1 MSRLPKG
8 GELPTQEWE
17 RRHQALMWLLWAA
30 AAATAAYSVLK
41 GYAAWHTALDASG
54 VVLAGLVAARPLEQ
68 RTRSLACSFGLLTA
82 AALGVH
88 VAGGATEA
96 HFSFFVVVVLLTLY
110 EDWTVFV
117 LAVAY
122 TLLHHGVLGMF
133 APGDVFSA
141 HLDKPWQWAAI
152 HAVFVAAAG
161 AAGVVAW
168 RLNEDVRRRMRDTQ
182 AELHH
187 AATTD
192 SLTGLPNRRRLMSD
206 LDSAVLDQEARLAL
220 FDLDGFKAYNDTFGH
235 LAGDALLTRLGHQLS
250 AAVAGRG
257 VAYRLGGDEF
267 CVLASGAASAATIDA
282 GAEALT
288 ERGGAFA
295 ITNSHGTVGF
305 DEVAHKPEDALRIA
319 DQRMYERKGAGR
331 RSAGDQ
337 SKTVLVRALSERRP
351 DLTAHSADVS
361 RLAELVAERLGL
373 ADEQIDPIR
382 QAAELHDIG
391 KVGIPDA
398 ILSKPGALDAGEWA
412 FMRRHTII
420 GERIVA
426 GAPALAQ
433 AARLVRASH
442 ERWDGGGY
450 PDQLSGDE
458 IPLGSRIVA
467 VCDAFDAMQ
476 SERPYK
482 AGRSTSSAL
491 AELSRCAG
499 TQFDAAVVEALCA
512 VIDGELAAAARPS
525 AVPVAG

>member
-1 MSRLPKG
+1 M
-8 GELPTQEWE
+8 
-17 RRHQALMWLLWAA
+17 
-30 AAATAAYSVLK
+30 
-41 GYAAWHTALDASG
+41 
-54 VVLAGLVAARPLEQ
+54 
-68 RTRSLACSFGLLTA
+68 
-82 AALGVH
+82 
-88 VAGGATEA
+88 
-96 HFSFFVVVVLLTLY
+96 
-110 EDWTVFV
+110 
-117 LAVAY
+117 
-122 TLLHHGVLGMF
+122 
-133 APGDVFSA
+133 
-141 HLDKPWQWAAI
+141 
-152 HAVFVAAAG
+152 
-161 AAGVVAW
+161 
-168 RLNEDVRRRMRDTQ
+168 
-182 AELHH
+182 
-187 AATTD
+187 
-192 SLTGLPNRRRLMSD
+192 
-206 LDSAVLDQEARLAL
+206 
-220 FDLDGFKAYNDTFGH
+220 
-235 LAGDALLTRLGHQLS
+235 
-250 AAVAGRG
+250 
-257 VAYRLGGDEF
+257 
-267 CVLASGAASAATIDA
+267 
-282 GAEALT
+282 
-288 ERGGAFA
+288 
-295 ITNSHGTVGF
+295 GF

-319 DQRMYERKGAGR
+319 DQRMYERKGSGR

-361 RLAELVAERLGL
+361 RLAELVAQRLGL

-450 PDQLSGDE
+450 PDQLSGAE

-491 AELSRCAG
+491 AELRRCAG

-512 VIDGELAAAARPS
+512 VIDDELAAAARPA